1 MRIMLQDAV
10 DLARGAAFLG
20 AAGGGDPYI
29 GRLMLEQAIATHGPI
44 EFLAIDDVA
53 DDGLVVPAAMFG
65 APSVMIEKL
74 PNGAEAEHALR
85 AVEKAVGKPACAIL
99 PAEIGG
105 INALLPIVLAAN
117 TGLPVIDADG
127 MGRAFP
133 ELQMVT
139 FNVFGN
145 PASPAALADET
156 GNCVLIEAS
165 DNLAAE
171 RFARNTTVTMGAVAQ
186 ICCYPM
192 LGANAKRCVV
202 RGTLTLA
209 LGIGR
214 AIRQAREAHLNPVD
228 ALLAHLRTTDY
239 YQHCK
244 VLFDG
249 KVSDLRRETSRGF
262 TIGSVTISD
271 STERERLV
279 VQFQNENLAARR
291 NGRTVAIVPDLITI
305 LDRETAEPVTT
316 EALKYGQRV
325 KVVGASVPPVMRLP
339 QSLAVFGPRSFGFD
353 EDFQPIE
360 SLS

>member
-1 MRIMLQDAV
+1 MRIMLEDVV

-20 AAGGGDPYI
+20 AGGGGDPYI
-29 GRLMLEQAIATHGPI
+29 GRLMLERAIETHGPI
-44 EFLAIDDVA
+44 ELCAIDAIA
-53 DDGLVVPAAMFG
+53 DDGLVATAAMLG

-74 PNGAEAEHALR
+74 PNGEEAERALR
-85 AVEKAVGKPACAIL
+85 AVERAVGKPACAIL

-105 INALLPIVLAAN
+105 LNALLPIVLAAKL
-117 TGLPVIDADG
+117 GLPVIDADG

-171 RFARNTTVTMGAVAQ
+171 RFARTTSVTMGAVAQ
-186 ICCYPM
+186 ICSYPM
-192 LGANAKRCVV
+192 LGANAKLCVV

-209 LGIGR
+209 LQIGR
-214 AIRQAREAHLNPVD
+214 AIRQAREAHISPVD
-228 ALLAHLRTTDY
+228 ALLDHLRTTDY

-249 KVSDLRRETSRGF
+249 KVADLRRETSRGF

-271 STERERLV
+271 SDGGQLV

-291 NGRTVAIVPDLITI
+291 NGRTVAIVPDLIAI
-305 LDRETAEPVTT
+305 LDRETAEPITT
-316 EALKYGQRV
+316 ETLKYGQRV

-339 QSLAVFGPRSFGFD
+339 QSLAVFGPRCFGFD